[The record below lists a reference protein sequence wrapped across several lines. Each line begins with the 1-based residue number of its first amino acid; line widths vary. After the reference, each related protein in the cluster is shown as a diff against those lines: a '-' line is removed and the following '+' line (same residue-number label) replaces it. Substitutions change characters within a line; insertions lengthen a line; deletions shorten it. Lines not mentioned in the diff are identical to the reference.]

1 MLTREEM
8 QEFEKEL
15 LARKEQILKNLEEAQ
30 NKITMMQNQEPKD
43 EGDFAVLAIETD
55 IDGRIIEQQRAELNE
70 IEIALGKIKA
80 GTYGICEMCEEPIG
94 KERLMVKNFA
104 RFCISCREINERE
117 QQL

>member
-15 LARKEQILKNLEEAQ
+15 LARKDQILRNLEAAQ

-43 EGDFAVLAIETD
+43 EGDFAALAIETD

>member
-8 QEFEKEL
+8 REFETEL
-15 LARKEQILKNLEEAQ
+15 LARKGQILKNLEAAQ

-43 EGDFAVLAIETD
+43 EGDFAALAIETD

-80 GTYGICEMCEEPIG
+80 GTYGVCEMCEEPIG
-94 KERLMVKNFA
+94 KERLLVKNFA

>member
-1 MLTREEM
+1 MLTHEEM
-8 QEFEKEL
+8 MEFDSAL
-15 LARKEQILKNLEEAQ
+15 RARKEQILRNLETAQ
-30 NKITMMQNQEPKD
+30 KKISMMQNQEPKD
-43 EGDFAVLAIETD
+43 EGDFAALAIETD
-55 IDGRIIEQQRAELNE
+55 IDGKIIEQQRAELNE

-94 KERLMVKNFA
+94 KERLLVKNFA

>member
-8 QEFEKEL
+8 LEFEKDL

-70 IEIALGKIKA
+70 IEIALGKIRA

-94 KERLMVKNFA
+94 KERLIVKNFA

-117 QQL
+117 NQL

>member
-8 QEFEKEL
+8 QEFGREL
-15 LARKEQILKNLEEAQ
+15 LARKEQILKNLEAAQ

-43 EGDFAVLAIETD
+43 EGDFAALAIETD

-80 GTYGICEMCEEPIG
+80 GTYGVCEMCEEPIG
-94 KERLMVKNFA
+94 KERLKVKIFA
-104 RFCISCREINERE
+104 RYCISCREINERE
-117 QQL
+117 QQH

>member
-1 MLTREEM
+1 MLTHEEM
-8 QEFEKEL
+8 QEFETEL

-30 NKITMMQNQEPKD
+30 RKITMMQNQEPKD

-80 GTYGICEMCEEPIG
+80 GTYGVCEMCEEPIG

-117 QQL
+117 Q

>member
-8 QEFEKEL
+8 QEFERDL
-15 LARKEQILKNLEEAQ
+15 QARKEQILNNLEAAQ

-94 KERLMVKNFA
+94 KERLKVKNFA

>member
-8 QEFEKEL
+8 QEFERDLTE
-15 LARKEQILKNLEEAQ
+15 RKAQILKNLEEAQ

-43 EGDFAVLAIETD
+43 EGDFAALAIETD
-55 IDGRIIEQQRAELNE
+55 IDERIIQQQRAELNE

-94 KERLMVKNFA
+94 IERLKVKNFA
-104 RFCISCREINERE
+104 RYCIGCREIIERE
-117 QQL
+117 H

>member
-1 MLTREEM
+1 MLTQEELKG
-8 QEFEKEL
+8 FEKDL

-30 NKITMMQNQEPKD
+30 NKIAMMQTQEPKD

-94 KERLMVKNFA
+94 VERLIVKNFA

-117 QQL
+117 HQH

>member
-8 QEFEKEL
+8 LEFEKDL

-80 GTYGICEMCEEPIG
+80 GTYGICEMC
-94 KERLMVKNFA
+94 
-104 RFCISCREINERE
+104 
-117 QQL
+117 